1 MVAAAS
7 RPEGNMGEG
16 INREPSFQDEEDD
29 FSGVYSIDV
38 AVRVRPLNSMELADS
53 QLHTVRVMDEKIVV
67 VLDPSKLDGGNED
80 DYLRANR
87 SRERR
92 YTFDHVFDETASQ
105 QKVYAATT
113 EKLIGGVMEGFNA
126 SCFAYGATGAGK
138 TYTMLGNKENPGC
151 MLLTVGELFQRI
163 EDDKSRTFRVY
174 LTYLEVYNEN
184 IRDLLNPSTGYLDLR
199 EDPVKGIC
207 VAGIT
212 EFSTTNVG
220 ETMDLLQRGNLNRTV
235 EPTKKNET
243 SSRSHAVMQIMIE
256 GKEKTA
262 DISEQIKIGKLSLI
276 DLAGSERASAT
287 DNRGARLVEGAN
299 INRSLLALANCIN
312 ALASDSEAAARAG
325 KHGRRR
331 VRTNFVPYRDSKLT
345 RLLKDSFGGNSRT
358 VMITNVSPAG
368 NQYEETVNTLKYANR
383 AKDIKT
389 KVVQNVV
396 ELDAHVLQY
405 QNIIRELRSE
415 VNELKMQL
423 ALRDHNAPLPSIVV
437 KKERS
442 GAGSPFEVPR
452 SGSVMSG
459 REEEESVE
467 LFNLR
472 KSMGRSGRSR
482 RDVRTQMSEEAQELA
497 TRAKGIFKD
506 RAKLLRKLIDI
517 EEAIYSSKIDL
528 AVLGVR
534 KRKEE
539 EGKALSP
546 TGEDEKDEV
555 QLQVQIKE
563 RERQV
568 AVLVSKLRENEE
580 AGKEIQLAMKKRIA
594 DPLQLERL
602 AMLVKNHILEIQ
614 NIELQLRDR
623 AKEQLSH
630 RLLNEVGR
638 DNRIASFLPKID
650 IARRPV
656 TPSRQLFTPSTRV
669 PPAVRGMQAFGNAAE
684 ITSSRVYQL
693 GSRLGSIYMELD
705 DEENEASNEGQQ
717 GSHEASRKSS
727 IRSQHEATDVIVT
740 DVPTVDPVEEL
751 KKGDTVRIS
760 PARVDK
766 KASGAGGGN
775 AQQTSHESIYDRQIE
790 RYRERLQ
797 QRQEVLRKQKE
808 FQAAQSERKRYRQM
822 GERRQSIDRPPLRRP
837 SAEKK
842 ESVLEKKGSDG
853 IERRRFTPEKS
864 QGTDQGLNMDK
875 TEIRNIMKPLQ
886 AESQADRL
894 LELQERY
901 NLGKQNAAQKKH
913 VRNKI
918 IRLQAKHVKPSEPE
932 APLSAE
938 RCACLSGGGAGAEAL
953 AGDRNRILMRSLDM
967 AQ

>member
-7 RPEGNMGEG
+7 RIEGNMGEG
-16 INREPSFQDEEDD
+16 INREPSFQEEEDE

-67 VLDPSKLDGGNED
+67 VLDPSKLEGGNED
-80 DYLRANR
+80 DYLRAHR

-151 MLLTVGELFQRI
+151 MLLTVGELFHRI
-163 EDDKSRTFRVY
+163 EDDTSKTYRVY

-220 ETMDLLQRGNLNRTV
+220 ETMELLQRGNLNRTV

-256 GKEKTA
+256 AKEKTA
-262 DISEQIKIGKLSLI
+262 DISEQVKIGKLSLI

-325 KHGRRR
+325 RNGRRR
-331 VRTNFVPYRDSKLT
+331 VRSNFVPYRDSKLT

-415 VNELKMQL
+415 VNELKLQL
-423 ALRDHNAPLPSIVV
+423 AMREHHVPLPSIGV

-459 REEEESVE
+459 KEEKEEESVE
-467 LFNLR
+467 LLNLR

-482 RDVRTQMSEEAQELA
+482 RDVRTQMSEDAQELA

-506 RAKLLRKLIDI
+506 RARLLRRLIDI

-528 AVLGVR
+528 AVIGVR
-534 KRKEE
+534 KRREE
-539 EGKALSP
+539 EGEERKTSSP
-546 TGEDEKDEV
+546 SGDEEKDEAE
-555 QLQVQIKE
+555 LQKQIKE
-563 RERQV
+563 KERQV
-568 AVLVSKLRENEE
+568 AALVSKLRENEE

-594 DPLQLERL
+594 DPNQLERL

-638 DNRIASFLPKID
+638 NSQIASFLPKID

-656 TPSRQLFTPSTRV
+656 SPSRQLFTPSTRV

-705 DEENEASNEGQQ
+705 EEESDTVKDGQQ
-717 GSHEASRKSS
+717 GTQEASRRSS
-727 IRSQHEATDVIVT
+727 VRSSVEATDVIVS

-766 KASGAGGGN
+766 KAPRGGSGN
-775 AQQTSHESIYDRQIE
+775 AQQTSHESIQERQIE

-808 FQAAQSERKRYRQM
+808 FQAAHSDRKRYRQM
-822 GERRQSIDRPPLRRP
+822 AERRQSIDRPPIRHP
-837 SAEKK
+837 SAERKDLA
-842 ESVLEKKGSDG
+842 LERKLSDG
-853 IERRRFTPEKS
+853 SERRRFTPEKS
-864 QGTDQGLNMDK
+864 QGQDQGLNMDK

-918 IRLQAKHVKPSEPE
+918 IRLQV
-932 APLSAE
+932 PL
-938 RCACLSGGGAGAEAL
+938 L
-953 AGDRNRILMRSLDM
+953 
-967 AQ
+967 